1 MLVRRKQKMNKK
13 EGPEKREKYNLGVTL
28 EKSIQDLSRLEPRD
42 VCLNSSVIF
51 NREKESY
58 VVPYL
63 NRKYLV
69 HHETGEV
76 TNLEDNQKPPIHM
89 QIIILHYLATAD
101 GTPLSGEWITFKELP
116 GGAIY
121 VEPYQGRN
129 IKPLLKHFG
138 QNPRLFQELAL
149 TMEGKAESFGDVSV
163 VLRPFPKIPLGFV
176 FWEGDHEF
184 SPSATIIYD
193 SSAPH
198 YLPTEDYALLPG
210 LIIWELAAKKPK

>member
-1 MLVRRKQKMNKK
+1 MNKQD
-13 EGPEKREKYNLGVTL
+13 GPEKREKYNLGVTL
-28 EKSIQDLSRLEPRD
+28 EKGIRDLSRLEPRV

-69 HHETGEV
+69 NHHTGAAI
-76 TNLEDNQKPPIHM
+76 NLEDGQKAPLHL
-89 QIIILHYLATAD
+89 QIMILHYLVTAD
-101 GTPLSGEWITFKELP
+101 GSPLTGEWITFKELP
-116 GGAIY
+116 GGQIY
-121 VEPYQGRN
+121 VEPYQGRA

-138 QNPRLFQELAL
+138 NNPEQFQEMAL
-149 TMEGKAESFGDVSV
+149 GLNGQVESFGDVSV
-163 VLRPFPKIPLGFV
+163 ILQPFPKVPVGFV
-176 FWEGDHEF
+176 FWKGDEEF
-184 SPSATIIYD
+184 PPSANIIYD
-193 SSAPH
+193 AAAPH